1 MTKSVEFF
9 FDVGSP
15 TAWLAWARLPGI
27 ATETGAQ
34 LHARP
39 VLLGGIFKATGNR
52 PPAENPAKGQYLF
65 QDLARCAE
73 RYDVTLN
80 FNPHFPV
87 NTLQCMRVL
96 TGVQMYQQEEIS
108 ACIEALFR
116 AIWVEGLD
124 ASDESVLRDAL
135 DRAGLDADTF
145 LEWAGQDE
153 VKEQLKADTDE
164 AVQRG
169 LFGVPTLFVGDEMFW
184 GQDRLDFVRE
194 RLLG

>member
-1 MTKSVEFF
+1 MAKSVEFY

-15 TAWLAWARLPGI
+15 TAWLAWTQLPAI
-27 ATETGAQ
+27 AAEADAE
-34 LHARP
+34 LLARP

-65 QDLARCAE
+65 RDLARFAE

-96 TGVQMYQQEEIS
+96 TAVQMYRPEEVS

-116 AIWVEGLD
+116 ALWVEGLD
-124 ASDESVLRDAL
+124 AADETVLRDVL
-135 DRAGLDADTF
+135 DHAGLEADTF
-145 LEWAGQDE
+145 LEWAGRDE
-153 VKEQLKADTDE
+153 VKEQLKAETDA

-194 RLLG
+194 RLGA